1 MFDWQKALK
10 NKNTDEKTR
19 ILTDFNEHFFKNSIP
34 YKI

>member
-19 ILTDFNEHFFKNSIP
+19 ILTDFNEYFQKFHSI
-34 YKI
+34 